1 MEKVFLLRSSNYIYI
16 AIIYGLVFAPV
27 LLSAERC
34 EEYTLCKEELF
45 VEGADYEMYEEFEK
59 AFEQFDLEAVVED
72 EDDSGSHE
80 KGFLKKWK
88 KKLKKWFTKKIYK
101 IFKKITGIKKL
112 RNGDDCAYAVAKFK
126 RKIDKKLHNTGSID
140 EMFEKFDEHM
150 DQPYYSNMNSF
161 KEKVKFYHKNKH
173 ERPPSHNPDKEAEK
187 QHQEDLKNI
196 PVKAMIGGVGV
207 ACGSIIM
214 VIPFPG
220 CYYLGV
226 KIVEAGIGLI
236 SYTYIENYA
245 ENCKKEEQKN
255 D

>member
-1 MEKVFLLRSSNYIYI
+1 MEKVFLLRGSNYIYI
-16 AIIYGLVFAPV
+16 AIIYGLVFTPV

-45 VEGADYEMYEEFEK
+45 VEGADYEMYEEFER

-72 EDDSGSHE
+72 EDDSGAHE

-207 ACGSIIM
+207 ACGAIIM

-220 CYYLGV
+220 CYSLGL
-226 KIVEAGIGLI
+226 KIMQGGIGLI
-236 SYTYIENYA
+236 VYTYIDNYA
-245 ENCKKEEQKN
+245 ENQEKEKN
-255 D
+255 NK